1 MKLSAL
7 VKVDS
12 KGRVTIPQTIREA
25 LGLETGMLMA
35 LIADL
40 DKREVIVSP
49 IYSRGETI
57 FELDLLLVDRPGAL
71 AQVTEV
77 LARHEADIIASRCA
91 SIARGEEGSCV
102 IIVDLTIADADIETI
117 RRELEQ
123 LEIVIQVKSR
133 KFESGVTQI

>member
-77 LARHEADIIASRCA
+77 LARHKADIIASRCA